1 MALSEAMVRSV
12 LRFCSRS
19 SFLLAISLSI
29 VSIGMMPVGTSATTS
44 KPLGSV
50 IIADH
55 AELDSAAVVQGTD
68 VYAGDA
74 LDTGPGGSLRMKMG
88 ASQVYLLSS
97 SAATLVA
104 EPNAAGAKL
113 ERGTLGF
120 STSAPSQLEIK
131 TLVGVLRGADGQPVF
146 GQVSQVDAVTVQ
158 VSSFEGTLR
167 VMDLNGHEQT
177 IAEGETYEATLLP
190 DDSGIQGVGAPHHHD
205 INWKRVA
212 KDAAWIAGAGT
223 VSYLLYRYATESC
236 YRRNCN

>member
-1 MALSEAMVRSV
+1 MRSV
-12 LRFCSRS
+12 LRSCLRS
-19 SFLLAISLSI
+19 SFLLAIC
-29 VSIGMMPVGTSATTS
+29 VSIFCIGVISRGANATAA

-97 SAATLVA
+97 SAATLLA
-104 EPNAAGAKL
+104 APNAAGAKL

-120 STSAPSQLEIK
+120 STSVPSQLEIE
-131 TLVGVLRGADGQPVF
+131 TLVGMLRGADGQPVF
-146 GQVSQVDAVTVQ
+146 GQVSQMDGVTVR

-190 DDSGIQGVGAPHHHD
+190 DDSGIQGVGAHHHHD
-205 INWKRVA
+205 IDWKRVA
-212 KDAAWIAGAGT
+212 KDAAWIGGAAT
-223 VSYLLYRYATESC
+223 VSYFLYRYATESC